1 MKLATVLI
9 DDVPHAASVAG
20 DELIVL
26 PFDSP
31 LAAWRAGADTVARA
45 ERGARRVPLAAARLL
60 APVPRPGKIL
70 GLGLNYL
77 DHVREGGREPPSAPV
92 WFNKQTTAVN
102 GPMDDVLMP
111 VGSEQLDHEVEL
123 VVIIG
128 RSARR
133 VTADQALAAVAG
145 YAVGCDFSVRDWQ
158 KRSPTM
164 TLGKSGDSH
173 APFGPWMTTADA
185 VTNPQDLRL
194 TCHVNG
200 ALRQTGHTADM
211 VFSVAQQI
219 AFLSQHFTLHPG
231 DVLFTGTPAGVGQWR
246 TPPLW
251 LQLGDVVEVAIDGLG
266 ALRHTI
272 VADTRPGG
280 LDVI

>member
-1 MKLATVLI
+1 MKLACVLI
-9 DDVPHAASVAG
+9 DDLPCAAVVSDDV
-20 DELIVL
+20 LIVL
-26 PFDSP
+26 PFDTP
-31 LAAWRAGADTVARA
+31 LAAWRAGPDAIAQATRT
-45 ERGARRVPLAAARLL
+45 ARRLPLAGARLL
-60 APVPRPGKIL
+60 APVPAPQRIL

-77 DHVREGGREPPSAPV
+77 DHVREGGREPPAAPV

-111 VGSEQLDHEVEL
+111 VGSEQLDYEVEL

-133 VTADQALAAVAG
+133 IGADQALAAVAG

-185 VTNPQDLRL
+185 VADPQDLHL

-200 ALRQTGHTADM
+200 APRQTGHTADM
-211 VFSVAQQI
+211 VFSVAEQI
-219 AFLSQHFTLHPG
+219 AYLSQHFTLRPG

-251 LQLGDVVEVAIDGLG
+251 LTPGDVVDVAIDGLG

-272 VADTRPGG
+272 VADARPCG
-280 LDVI
+280 LDVA